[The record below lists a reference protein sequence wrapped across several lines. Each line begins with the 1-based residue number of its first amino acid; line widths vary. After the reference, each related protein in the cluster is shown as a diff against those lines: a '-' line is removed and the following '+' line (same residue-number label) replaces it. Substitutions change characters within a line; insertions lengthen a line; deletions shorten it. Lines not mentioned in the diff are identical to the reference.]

1 MELTRRNFLKG
12 ALAGGAMA
20 GASAALASCA
30 PQGSGEAASES
41 SASAMTAESYA
52 DMKWSFEIAPD
63 PVSED
68 ETVETITHDVVI
80 VGAGM
85 AGLCT
90 ACAAAEK
97 GRMSLCFL
105 RRASPSA
112 VADRIMR

>member
-68 ETVETITHDVVI
+68 EIVETITHDIVI

-90 ACAAAEK
+90 
-97 GRMSLCFL
+97 
-105 RRASPSA
+105 
-112 VADRIMR
+112 